1 MKHRELDSS
10 KTKCILMK
18 QHKAFETQGE
28 EKVRVKIHKRISK
41 KKISSDECY
50 ARNLLL
56 KKKKKKRK
64 LYIKSRNQ

>member
-1 MKHRELDSS
+1 
-10 KTKCILMK
+10 MK

-41 KKISSDECY
+41 KKKSSDECY

-56 KKKKKKRK
+56 KKKKKKK
-64 LYIKSRNQ
+64 ETLYKNQEPVIWKE